1 LKYLPVILTFAV
13 VFAVSLAVLRPGL
26 VGAQTPPIDL
36 CLNIEGV
43 QSTIPEGLVR
53 EPSGNCVLAP
63 TPTAT
68 PVPATPTPVAT
79 HLPIFPPRVS
89 LYQHGCGVPQV
100 SANYEGTIIPFRLVI
115 TRNGLVLP
123 LVQVDFFGSVRD
135 ILLPVAW
142 SPGDLVKAYA
152 FPQNAAPS
160 PLPGQFFDHPAVL
173 VATLPVSAAP
183 PCLIAVPPTPAV
195 ATPQI
200 IVVQAPTPL
209 PTPAVLQAPQVITPP
224 RTGDAGLAQ

>member
-1 LKYLPVILTFAV
+1 LKYLPAILTFAV
-13 VFAVSLAVLRPGL
+13 VFAVALAVLRPGL
-26 VGAQTPPIDL
+26 VGAQIPACLVEGTPVA
-36 CLNIEGV
+36 C
-43 QSTIPEGLVR
+43 
-53 EPSGNCVLAP
+53 P
-63 TPTAT
+63 TPVATAT
-68 PVPATPTPVAT
+68 PVPATPTPVPTAI
-79 HLPIFPPRVS
+79 PVFPPRVS

-142 SPGDLVKAYA
+142 NPGDLVKAFA
-152 FPQNAAPS
+152 FPQSAAPS

-173 VATLPVSAAP
+173 VATLPISAAP
-183 PCLIAVPPTPAV
+183 ACLIAVPPTPTV

-209 PTPAVLQAPQVITPP
+209 PTPAVLQAPQVIRPP
-224 RTGDAGLAQ
+224 STGSAGLVQ